1 MPTTAAPVHCGAL
14 QFGVAIV
21 EGSAPP
27 LDVVEEFVEGQT
39 VHSLTDVVATWAVVA
54 LPVMAIQ

>member
-1 MPTTAAPVHCGAL
+1 V
-14 QFGVAIV
+14 VIV

-27 LDVVEEFVEGQT
+27 LDVVLEFVEGQT

-54 LPVMAIQ
+54 LPVIAIQ